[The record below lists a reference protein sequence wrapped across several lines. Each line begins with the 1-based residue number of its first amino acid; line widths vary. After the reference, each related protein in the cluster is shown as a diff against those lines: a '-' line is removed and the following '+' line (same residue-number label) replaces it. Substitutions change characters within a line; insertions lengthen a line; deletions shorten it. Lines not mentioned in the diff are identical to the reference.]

1 MKTIEQ
7 NLSAPEV
14 QGRSIRSVVALR
26 PVADLLPTI
35 SPIRDL
41 LESTT
46 ELERS
51 NRVYSALSVGAVLI
65 FTASVVVGFIGYICV
80 F

>member
-7 NLSAPEV
+7 NLSATEV
-14 QGRSIRSVVALR
+14 EGRSIRSVVALR

-51 NRVYSALSVGAVLI
+51 NRIYSAISVGAVLI
-65 FTASVVVGFIGYICV
+65 FTASVVVGFIGYIGV

>member
-1 MKTIEQ
+1 MKTTEQ
-7 NLSAPEV
+7 NLSAAEV
-14 QGRSIRSVVALR
+14 QGRSIRSAVDLR

-51 NRVYSALSVGAVLI
+51 NRIYSALSMVAVLI
-65 FTASVVVGFIGYICV
+65 FAASVVVGFIGYIRV

>member
-7 NLSAPEV
+7 NLSVAEV

-51 NRVYSALSVGAVLI
+51 NRIYSALSVGAVLI
-65 FTASVVVGFIGYICV
+65 FTASVAVGFIGYIRA

>member
-1 MKTIEQ
+1 MKTTEQ
-7 NLSAPEV
+7 NLSAAEV

-41 LESTT
+41 LESIN

-51 NRVYSALSVGAVLI
+51 DRIYSALSIGAVLI
-65 FTASVVVGFIGYICV
+65 FAASVVVGFIGYLRV

>member
-7 NLSAPEV
+7 NMSATKSQVRP
-14 QGRSIRSVVALR
+14 IRSAAALQ

-51 NRVYSALSVGAVLI
+51 NRIYSALSMVAVLI
-65 FTASVVVGFIGYICV
+65 FAASVVVGFIGYIRV